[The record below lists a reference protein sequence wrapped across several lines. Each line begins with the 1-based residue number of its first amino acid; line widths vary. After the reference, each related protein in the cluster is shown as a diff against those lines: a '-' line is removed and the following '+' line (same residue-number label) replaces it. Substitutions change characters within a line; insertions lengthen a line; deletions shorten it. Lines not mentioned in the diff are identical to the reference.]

1 MVRMRW
7 PYPPTPLIGRNLPSG
22 YSEGERVFDER
33 VKAQFPVGMSEAL
46 LVDQL
51 RNQGFSVNTDHVE
64 SALRSATV
72 TQGIVIKTLWS
83 VRWYASADQIED
95 IWGVYG
101 AIAP

>member
-1 MVRMRW
+1 M
-7 PYPPTPLIGRNLPSG
+7 
-22 YSEGERVFDER
+22 FDER

-51 RNQGFSVNTDHVE
+51 RNQGFSVNSGGFE
-64 SALRSATV
+64 SALRSASV
-72 TQGIVIKTLWS
+72 TKGIVIKTRWS
-83 VRWYASADQIED
+83 VRWYASADRIED